1 MIKRLQCLILV
12 LLLTGCESV
21 DADYRVKFVQDGD
34 SMIVC
39 CERNNS
45 FTIRLKDI
53 DAPEREQPFAKKSR
67 EFMQE
72 LVMNKPI
79 RLIGDK
85 RDQYGR
91 MLVDLVVDGQSV
103 NELMISEGMA
113 WRWRYSKS
121 KKLKELEESAREAK
135 KGLWALPES
144 QRVEPWEWRKEQK
157 RKD

>member
-144 QRVEPWEWRKEQK
+144 QRVEPWEWRKQQK